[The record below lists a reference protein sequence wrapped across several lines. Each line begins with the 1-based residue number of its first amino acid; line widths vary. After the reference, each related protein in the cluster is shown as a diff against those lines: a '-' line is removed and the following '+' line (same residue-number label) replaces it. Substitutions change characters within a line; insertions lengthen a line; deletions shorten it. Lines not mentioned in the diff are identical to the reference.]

1 MNTIHLCKSVFL
13 FLLFITFFQFCNES
27 SKTKEDTKKILA
39 AFALVKDPTP
49 YDPDQAAIDAIDADI
64 VNPGPLN
71 MNVKALSLT
80 SSTTASLG
88 KNFSFSASIQSDY
101 DAKNVL
107 IRFVFINKAQIDAGV
122 TSGLKQFEVLDRID
136 FVKKGTN
143 TYNFIIAIP
152 DAGGQHSGA
161 YTIFPI
167 LDSENQ
173 RNNSFV
179 RSGML
184 TGVKK
189 ENNTSVTIDSSTSGT
204 RDLLLSKLTLRKPVL
219 VIKNAQTYTKTRI
232 GVSGEAYSMGQD
244 ASNVDVEFFFADTNG
259 NKLTSLGNLLVYNSV
274 ANTNSTTYRI
284 ASLTAN
290 VKKNFEVSLIPGS
303 DSFLA
308 SINSYIQ
315 TNGVNSLR
323 VYAHINPSGAV
334 TETNAPGGASSNIV
348 TVPAII
354 AIDTANKS
362 IEPKAINS
370 SLNTSPLKEYAVKF
384 YSGIIGD
391 KSLFAVDLDFNAYGK
406 LLKNTTVIGH
416 GDAKSKVYLFSIIE
430 RTLFQAYAHAEL
442 IPIRMKD
449 SYVDAEVKVLTLS
462 GDMNVVFKKYE
473 TGAKSY
479 YWYTTKYKDKEVTK
493 TIYPFGIPVKLTG
506 KIAGILLSKNKNQ
519 LSDCNIYSC
528 RPDEFKEGFSE
539 TNYKDYSVAQIHVR
553 NNFEINVNPRILIR
567 GFAQAKP
574 DTGITLGLEGQLN
587 ILDIFPVAKATATV
601 RMINNAYQVEIEFK
615 ETLDVFYESL
625 YGKLELF
632 LEIPYPSV
640 SFWDASIEYYRKYWN
655 IVSWD
660 SAFSDTERLMEES
673 QFLRIHLYT
682 GQVDFTY

>member
-1 MNTIHLCKSVFL
+1 MHPNNFLKTVFYFTLITL
-13 FLLFITFFQFCNES
+13 FLQSCNET

-39 AFALVKDPTP
+39 ASALITDPASINQ
-49 YDPDQAAIDAIDADI
+49 DQLAMDALDADI

-71 MNVKALSLT
+71 MNVKGLSLT
-80 SSTTASLG
+80 SNTASLG
-88 KNFSFSASIQSDY
+88 KNFSFSATIESDY

-107 IRFVFINKAQIDAGV
+107 IRFVFINKSQIDAG
-122 TSGLKQFEVLDRID
+122 TTTGLKQFEVLDRID
-136 FVKKGTN
+136 YIKKGTN
-143 TYNFIIAIP
+143 SYNFNIAIP
-152 DAGGQHSGA
+152 DAGTQHSGA
-161 YTIFPI
+161 YTIFTI
-167 LDSENQ
+167 LDSENK
-173 RNNSFV
+173 RNNSFSK
-179 RSGML
+179 SGML
-184 TGVKK
+184 SGVKK
-189 ENNTSVTIDSSTSGT
+189 ENNTTVTIDSSTSGT
-204 RDLLLSKLTLRKPVL
+204 RDLLLSKVTLRKPVL

-232 GVSGEAYSMGQD
+232 ILSGEAYSMGQD
-244 ASNVDVEFFFADTNG
+244 ATNVDVEFFFADANG
-259 NKLTSLGNLLVYNSV
+259 NKLASLGNLLVYNSV
-274 ANTNSTTYRI
+274 ANTTSTRFRI
-284 ASLTAN
+284 PSLTAN
-290 VKKNFEVSLIPGS
+290 VKKNFDVSLIPGS
-303 DSFLA
+303 DSLLA
-308 SINSYIQ
+308 NINSYIQ

-334 TETNAPGGASSNIV
+334 AEVNAPGGATSNIA

-354 AIDTANKS
+354 AIDTATKS
-362 IEPKAINS
+362 LEPRAALNS

-406 LLKNTTVIGH
+406 MLKNTTVIGH
-416 GDAKSKVYLFSIIE
+416 GDAKSKIYLFSLIE

-449 SYVDAEVKVLTLS
+449 SYVDAEVKVLNLN

-493 TIYPFGIPVKLTG
+493 TIYPFGVPVKLTG
-506 KIAGILLSKNKNQ
+506 KIAGILLSRNKEQ
-519 LSDCNIYSC
+519 LSECNIYSC
-528 RPDEFKEGFSE
+528 KPQEYKEGFSE
-539 TNYKDYSVAQIHVR
+539 TNYKDYSVTQIHVR

-640 SFWDASIEYYRKYWN
+640 SFWDASIEYYRKYWS